1 MKRCST
7 ECRNSSTIRSGLI
20 KAAYAKTSFDTSLN
34 ELYTELEA
42 TNTYFLPVLMAS
54 GLKEPLLKW
63 ANHSSA
69 GAV

>member
-1 MKRCST
+1 M
-7 ECRNSSTIRSGLI
+7 I